1 VLVVDKPAG
10 PTSFDVVAR
19 VKRAL
24 RLRKAGHAGTLDP
37 SATGVLVVCLE
48 DAVRLQQF
56 LAEGDK
62 SYEATVVF
70 GAATRTEDGEGEVV
84 VRADAT
90 ALSEEA
96 LRAVLPSLTGEIFQ
110 LPPMFSAVRVGGRR
124 LFEAARAGEVV
135 ARSPRKVR
143 VDSLELLELGP
154 SAEGCRQARLAVS
167 CGKGTYVRT
176 LASDL
181 GRRLGLPAHLAA
193 LRRTRSSGFELRE
206 AVGLE
211 SLEALVREGGPEAA
225 RRLLVPPAAALRAL
239 PEARISPHEAADL
252 SFGRSVAA
260 LGYESGLFR
269 AVDEAGRLV
278 AVCRASEGW
287 LRPVRVFLSAAELGR

>member
-1 VLVVDKPAG
+1 
-10 PTSFDVVAR
+10 VVAR
-19 VKRAL
+19 VKGAL
-24 RLRKAGHAGTLDP
+24 RARKAGHAGTLDP
-37 SATGVLVVCLE
+37 LATGVLVVCLG

-70 GAATRTEDGEGEVV
+70 GAGTLTEDGEGEVV
-84 VRADAT
+84 ARADAS
-90 ALSEEA
+90 ALSEQELLA
-96 LRAVLPSLTGEIFQ
+96 ALPSLRGEILQ

-154 SAEGCRQARLAVS
+154 AAGGIRPARLAVS

-181 GRRLGLPAHLAA
+181 GRALGLPAHLAA

-206 AVGLE
+206 AVALE
-211 SLEALVREGGPEAA
+211 SLEALAKEGGPEAA
-225 RRLLVPPAAALRAL
+225 QGLLVPPAAALRAL
-239 PEARISPHEAADL
+239 PEARVLPREAADL

-260 LGYESGLFR
+260 LGCEGGLFR

-278 AVCRASEGW
+278 AVCRASSGR
-287 LRPVRVFLSAAELGR
+287 LKPVRVFLSAAELGR